1 MKKDILILGPSPFN
15 PNINHAGG
23 QLSAITNLLKY
34 IDQHNISYEILDTF
48 RSTFPP
54 PTLKDKIVEGFRRYK
69 ELKKILE
76 VSTYSGALVF
86 GTSGLG
92 YWEKLL
98 FSLTIEK
105 KGIKTLF
112 FVRSGHFME
121 SVIKQKFK
129 VPLKKYLMNKISY
142 IGYQGGKWKEF
153 YISVGVEEHKL
164 VKILNWIEIQEYT
177 KEFTSD
183 KVTFLYVGWMVEK
196 KGIIEL
202 IDVILEH
209 RDLDNYEFIFIGGG
223 TLLDEYR
230 AKIETLGITNIQ
242 LKGWMNS
249 KDITSF
255 YEKADALILPSHAE
269 GFPNVI
275 LEALNYKLP
284 VISTDV
290 GGVAESVID
299 NSNGFLFEPKDKKR
313 LYENIKKIG
322 SSLALREE
330 FSKNSEDILKRNHS
344 IDINCKKIFDLF

>member
-1 MKKDILILGPSPFN
+1 
-15 PNINHAGG
+15 
-23 QLSAITNLLKY
+23 
-34 IDQHNISYEILDTF
+34 
-48 RSTFPP
+48 
-54 PTLKDKIVEGFRRYK
+54 
-69 ELKKILE
+69 
-76 VSTYSGALVF
+76 
-86 GTSGLG
+86 
-92 YWEKLL
+92 
-98 FSLTIEK
+98 
-105 KGIKTLF
+105 
-112 FVRSGHFME
+112 
-121 SVIKQKFK
+121 
-129 VPLKKYLMNKISY
+129 
-142 IGYQGGKWKEF
+142 
-153 YISVGVEEHKL
+153 
-164 VKILNWIEIQEYT
+164 
-177 KEFTSD
+177 
-183 KVTFLYVGWMVEK
+183 MVEK

-255 YEKADALILPSHAE
+255 YEKADALILPYHAE